1 MDTIYAINSVR
12 FENPDFPRTQEEM
25 SLIVLKNCTMF
36 HTITQYTI
44 SLYFI
49 SFVFYKICVHVMLE

>member
-1 MDTIYAINSVR
+1 MLLIVSALKILIFLV
-12 FENPDFPRTQEEM
+12 TQEEM

-36 HTITQYTI
+36 HTIMQYTI
-44 SLYFI
+44 SVYFI